1 MADMWPVRGGG
12 ATSISPIT
20 LCKCSGDCIN
30 KYRSCYNVSTS
41 IVFSVWCNYSVI
53 MTVLDMSLTTPASQH
68 SIVAGHLFKSEID
81 TESDFV
87 VPD

>member
-1 MADMWPVRGGG
+1 MADMWPLRGGG

-41 IVFSVWCNYSVI
+41 IVFGVWYNYSVI
-53 MTVLDMSLTTPASQH
+53 MTVLDSASKLNTK
-68 SIVAGHLFKSEID
+68 GL
-81 TESDFV
+81 
-87 VPD
+87 